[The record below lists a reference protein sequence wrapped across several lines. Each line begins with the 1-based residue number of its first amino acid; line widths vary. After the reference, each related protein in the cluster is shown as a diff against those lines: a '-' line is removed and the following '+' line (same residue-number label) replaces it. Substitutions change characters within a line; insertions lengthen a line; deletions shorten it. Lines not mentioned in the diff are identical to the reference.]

1 MQMRKRRPKH
11 FRIRGPCLSQ
21 PINKKAPV
29 LPENHIRP

>member
-21 PINKKAPV
+21 PINKKAV